1 MAFHISKTHA
11 RIYSQGK
18 YNHTYFYVTATL
30 RIIKQKV
37 FEHQMFTRC
46 QYEKT
51 HRFLLVDIARCFFP
65 RHGIHRVR
73 M

>member
-1 MAFHISKTHA
+1 MAFRISKTHA

-30 RIIKQKV
+30 RIIKKQRC
-37 FEHQMFTRC
+37 EHQMFTRW
-46 QYEKT
+46 QFEMT
-51 HRFLLVDIARCFFP
+51 STFLLVDIARCLFP
-65 RHGIHRVR
+65 RHGTTRVR

>member
-1 MAFHISKTHA
+1 MAFRISKTHA

-18 YNHTYFYVTATL
+18 YKYTYFYVTATL
-30 RIIKQKV
+30 RIIKKKG

-46 QYEKT
+46 QFEMT
-51 HRFLLVDIARCFFP
+51 PTFLLVDIARCFFP
-65 RHGIHRVR
+65 RHGTTRVR